1 MGEAHVYTTGTTPQQ
16 SDEMLVDSGASV
28 CLFNAEDMFTHVN
41 PCRTSLHTASTISV
55 DTGTGSGSDSD
66 PVRTDPHGPIPD
78 GTIFWTVSSCTGTD
92 GPK

>member
-1 MGEAHVYTTGTTPQQ
+1 MRHRELVNFFVLRKVLDVGVRRV
-16 SDEMLVDSGASV
+16 DEVAFEESGLVDTEEV
-28 CLFNAEDMFTHVN
+28 KV
-41 PCRTSLHTASTISV
+41 SV

-78 GTIFWTVSSCTGTD
+78 GTTFWTVSSCTGTD